1 MRRII
6 EAFILGAVMSR
17 EVIAYD
23 PYSTMEDEWNRKRQ
37 LSEIQQIEQ
46 DARHRQMEIDD
57 RLMQLER
64 QERIER
70 RENEWR
76 MRQLEGE
83 RYRSEWR

>member
-1 MRRII
+1 
-6 EAFILGAVMSR
+6 MSR
-17 EVIAYD
+17 EAIAYD

-37 LSEIQQIEQ
+37 LSEIQQ
-46 DARHRQMEIDD
+46 REIDD

-76 MRQLEGE
+76 MRQVEDE

>member
-1 MRRII
+1 
-6 EAFILGAVMSR
+6 MSR
-17 EVIAYD
+17 EAIAYD

-37 LSEIQQIEQ
+37 LSEIQQ
-46 DARHRQMEIDD
+46 REIDD

-76 MRQLEGE
+76 MRQLEDE